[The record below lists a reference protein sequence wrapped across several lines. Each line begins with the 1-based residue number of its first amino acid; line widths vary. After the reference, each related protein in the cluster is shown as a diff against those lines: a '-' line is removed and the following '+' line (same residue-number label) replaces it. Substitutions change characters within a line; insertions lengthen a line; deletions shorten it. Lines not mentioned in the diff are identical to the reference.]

1 MIELAAAP
9 ILARQTFYDWPSAFD
24 LAALWERLRDGTTL
38 RIRPLRAEDEPIL
51 HDIVA
56 HMSQEDLRLRFFT
69 PVKGLSDAVAARLSQ
84 LDSDRELALLAERH
98 GIALAVAHFFAYPDK
113 SRAEFAIAVRSDW
126 KGRGVG
132 YLLMTR
138 LIDIAR
144 QGGIGEFV
152 AEVLRENEPMLQM
165 CRKLGFA
172 VAPEP
177 TDLAIM
183 LVRKR
188 LAENQLMGIF

>member
-1 MIELAAAP
+1 MAVIEQAAARIP
-9 ILARQTFYDWPSAFD
+9 EPHAFYDWTGAFN
-24 LAALWERLRDGTTL
+24 LAGLGERLRDGTTL
-38 RIRPLRAEDEPIL
+38 RIRPLRPEDRPIL
-51 HDIVA
+51 HDIAA

-69 PVKGLSDAVAARLSQ
+69 PVKGLTEAVAARLSQ
-84 LDSDRELALLAERH
+84 LDNHRELALLAERD
-98 GIALAVAHFFAYPDK
+98 GMAVAVAHFFADPDK

-126 KGRGVG
+126 KRRGVG

-144 QGGIGEFV
+144 QGDIGEFV

-172 VAPEP
+172 IVPEP
-177 TDLAIM
+177 ADLAIM
-183 LVRKR
+183 LVKKR
-188 LAENQLMGIF
+188 LAEN

>member
-1 MIELAAAP
+1 
-9 ILARQTFYDWPSAFD
+9 
-24 LAALWERLRDGTTL
+24 LR
-38 RIRPLRAEDEPIL
+38 PEDRPIL
-51 HDIVA
+51 HDIAA

-69 PVKGLSDAVAARLSQ
+69 PVKGLSEAVAARLSQ
-84 LDSDRELALLAERH
+84 LDNHRELALLAERD
-98 GIALAVAHFFAYPDK
+98 GMAVAVAHFFADPDK

-126 KGRGVG
+126 KRRGVG

-144 QGGIGEFV
+144 QGDIGEFV

-172 VAPEP
+172 IVPEP
-177 TDLAIM
+177 ADLAII
-183 LVRKR
+183 LVKKR
-188 LAENQLMGIF
+188 LAEN

>member
-1 MIELAAAP
+1 MAVMEQAAARIP
-9 ILARQTFYDWPSAFD
+9 EPRAFYDWTGAFE
-24 LAALWERLRDGTTL
+24 LVGLRERLRDGTTL
-38 RIRPLRAEDEPIL
+38 RIRPLRAEDKPIL
-51 HDIVA
+51 HDIAA
-56 HMSQEDLRLRFFT
+56 HMSLEDLRLRFFT
-69 PVKGLSDAVAARLSQ
+69 PVKGLSDAVAARLSW
-84 LDSDRELALLAERH
+84 LDHDRELALLAERH
-98 GIALAVAHFFAYPDK
+98 GIALAVAHFFADPDK

-126 KGRGVG
+126 KRRGVG

-172 VAPEP
+172 VVPEP
-177 TDLAIM
+177 ADLAVM

-188 LAENQLMGIF
+188 LAEN